1 MTNNN
6 QPIYILPEDTQRFLG
21 RDAQR
26 MNILAGRVLAETIRT
41 TLGPKGMDKMLVDG
55 LGDVVL
61 TNDGVTILQEMDIA
75 HPAAKMIVEIAKKQE
90 SVVGDGTTTA
100 VIIAGELLSKAEEL
114 LDEGIHSSTI
124 VLGYRNALTKIYEIL
139 ENISI
144 KAKDKKTLLKVAM
157 TAMTGKGFD
166 YGKEQI
172 AKLIVNGVLKIE
184 EDGKVDKDNLNV
196 QRISGGSVSDS
207 KIIDGI
213 LIDKGR
219 AIENMPKKIENAKI
233 ALLKYP
239 LELKDLETDGKIKI
253 TDPSQLQAFLD
264 NEEEMIKDMIN
275 KVIDSGANVLFC
287 QKGIDDLA
295 LHYLSKAGI
304 FAVKRAKKSDIK
316 RLEKATGAKLV
327 TSIDDLSPE
336 NLGEAGIVYEK
347 KIFDQI
353 LTFVEESKNPKA
365 TSIILRGST
374 KYVTSELERAL
385 DDGIGVVS
393 ATLEDGKVVIGGG
406 SPEIE
411 MAQQLK
417 KYATTVSGRE
427 QLAIEAYAKA
437 LEVVPKTLAE
447 NAGLDS
453 IDMLV
458 DLRAAHDK
466 SKYMGLNVFE
476 GKIVDMKK
484 AGIIEP
490 QRIKKQAIQ
499 SATEVTE
506 MILRIDD
513 LIASKGGLGETG
525 TDDDGLDHSGMPAG
539 MPPGM
544 PPMM

>member
-1 MTNNN
+1 MANMN

-41 TLGPKGMDKMLVDG
+41 TLGPKGMDKMLVDS

-100 VIIAGELLSKAEEL
+100 VVIAGELLTKAEEL
-114 LDEGIHSSTI
+114 LDDGIHSSTI
-124 VLGYRNALTKIYEIL
+124 LLGYKKALTKTYEIL
-139 ENISI
+139 DEISI
-144 KAKDKKTLLKVAM
+144 DAKDKETLLKVAM

-166 YGKEQI
+166 YGREQL
-172 AKLIVNGVLKIE
+172 ANLIIDGVLKIE
-184 EDGKVDKDNLNV
+184 EDGNVDKDNLNI
-196 QRISGGSVSDS
+196 QRVSGGSVSDS
-207 KIIDGI
+207 EIVDGI

-219 AIENMPKKIENAKI
+219 AVESMPKKIENAKI

-239 LELKDLETDGKIKI
+239 IELKDLETDGKIKI
-253 TDPSQLQAFLD
+253 TDPSQIQAFLD
-264 NEEEMIKDMIN
+264 NEEEMIKDMVDKII
-275 KVIDSGANVLFC
+275 KSGANVLFC

-304 FAVKRAKKSDIK
+304 FVVKRTKKSDIK

-327 TSIDDLSPE
+327 TSIDDVVPE
-336 NLGEAGIVYEK
+336 NLGEAGLVYEK
-347 KIFDQI
+347 KVFDQI
-353 LTFVEESKNPKA
+353 LTFVKESKNPKA
-365 TSIILRGST
+365 SSIILRGST
-374 KYVTSELERAL
+374 KYMTSEVERAL

-411 MAQQLK
+411 LAGQLK
-417 KYATTVSGRE
+417 KYAATVSGRE

-437 LEVVPKTLAE
+437 LEVIPKTLAE

-453 IDMLV
+453 IDILV
-458 DLRAAHDK
+458 DLRAAHDN
-466 SKYMGLNVFE
+466 SKYMGINVFD
-476 GKIVDMKK
+476 GKVVDMKE

-513 LIASKGGLGETG
+513 LVAARGGLGETG
-525 TDDDGLDHSGMPAG
+525 TDDDGLDHSGMPG
-539 MPPGM
+539 GM

>member
-1 MTNNN
+1 MTNMN

-26 MNILAGRVLAETIRT
+26 MNILAGKVLAETIRT
-41 TLGPKGMDKMLVDG
+41 TLGPKGMDKMLVDS

-100 VIIAGELLSKAEEL
+100 VVIAGELLTKAEEL
-114 LDEGIHSSTI
+114 LDDGIHSSTI
-124 VLGYRNALTKIYEIL
+124 LLGYKKALTKTYEIL
-139 ENISI
+139 DEISI
-144 KAKDKKTLLKVAM
+144 DAKDKETLLKVAM

-166 YGKEQI
+166 YGREQL
-172 AKLIVNGVLKIE
+172 ANLIVDGVLKIE
-184 EDGKVDKDNLNV
+184 EDGNVDKDNLNI
-196 QRISGGSVSDS
+196 QRVSGGSVSDS
-207 KIIDGI
+207 EIVDGI

-219 AIENMPKKIENAKI
+219 AVESMPKKIENAKI
-233 ALLKYP
+233 SLLKYP
-239 LELKDLETDGKIKI
+239 IELKDLETDGKIKI
-253 TDPSQLQAFLD
+253 TDPSQIQAFLD
-264 NEEEMIKDMIN
+264 NEEEMIKDMVDKII
-275 KVIDSGANVLFC
+275 KSGANVLFC

-304 FAVKRAKKSDIK
+304 LVVKRTKKSDIK

-327 TSIDDLSPE
+327 TSIDDVVPE
-336 NLGEAGIVYEK
+336 NLGEAGLVYEK
-347 KIFDQI
+347 KVFDQI
-353 LTFVEESKNPKA
+353 LTFVKESKNPKA
-365 TSIILRGST
+365 SSIILRGST
-374 KYVTSELERAL
+374 KYMTSEVERAL

-411 MAQQLK
+411 LAGQLK
-417 KYATTVSGRE
+417 KYAATVSGRE

-437 LEVVPKTLAE
+437 LEVIPKTLAE

-453 IDMLV
+453 IDILV
-458 DLRAAHDK
+458 DLRAAHDN
-466 SKYMGLNVFE
+466 SKYMGINVFD
-476 GKIVDMKK
+476 GKIVDMKE
-484 AGIIEP
+484 AGVIEP

-513 LIASKGGLGETG
+513 LVAARGGLGETG

-539 MPPGM
+539 MPGGM

>member
-1 MTNNN
+1 MTNMN

-41 TLGPKGMDKMLVDG
+41 TLGPKGMDKMLVDS
-55 LGDVVL
+55 LGDIVL

-100 VIIAGELLSKAEEL
+100 VVIAGELLAKAEEL
-114 LDEGIHSSTI
+114 LDDGIHSSTI
-124 VLGYRNALTKIYEIL
+124 LLGYKKALSKIYEIL
-139 ENISI
+139 DEISI
-144 KAKDKKTLLKVAM
+144 DAKDKGTLLKVAM

-166 YGKEQI
+166 YGKEQL
-172 AKLIVNGVLKIE
+172 ANLIVEGVLKIE
-184 EDGKVDKDNLNV
+184 EDGKVDKDNLNI
-196 QRISGGSVSDS
+196 QRVSGGSVSDS
-207 KIIDGI
+207 EIVDGI

-219 AIENMPKKIENAKI
+219 AVESMPKKIENAKI
-233 ALLKYP
+233 SLLKYP
-239 LELKDLETDGKIKI
+239 IELKDLETDGKIKI
-253 TDPSQLQAFLD
+253 TDPSQIQAFLD
-264 NEEEMIKDMIN
+264 NEEEMIKDMVDKII
-275 KVIDSGANVLFC
+275 KSGANVLFC

-304 FAVKRAKKSDIK
+304 LVVKRTKKSDIK

-327 TSIDDLSPE
+327 TSIDDVVPE
-336 NLGEAGIVYEK
+336 NLGEAGLVYEK
-347 KIFDQI
+347 KVFDQI
-353 LTFVEESKNPKA
+353 LTFVKESKNPKA
-365 TSIILRGST
+365 SSIILRGST
-374 KYVTSELERAL
+374 KYMTSEVERAL

-411 MAQQLK
+411 LAGQLK
-417 KYATTVSGRE
+417 KYAATVSGRE

-437 LEVVPKTLAE
+437 LEVIPKTLAE

-453 IDMLV
+453 IDILV
-458 DLRAAHDK
+458 DLRAAHDN
-466 SKYMGLNVFE
+466 SKYMGINVFD
-476 GKIVDMKK
+476 GKIVDMKE

-513 LIASKGGLGETG
+513 LVAARGGLGETG
-525 TDDDGLDHSGMPAG
+525 TDDDGLDHSGMPGG
-539 MPPGM
+539 MPQ
-544 PPMM
+544 MM

>member
-1 MTNNN
+1 MN

-41 TLGPKGMDKMLVDG
+41 TLGPKGMDKMLVDS

-100 VIIAGELLSKAEEL
+100 VVIAGELLAKAEEL
-114 LDEGIHSSTI
+114 LDDGIHSSTI
-124 VLGYRNALTKIYEIL
+124 LLGYKKALSKIYEIL
-139 ENISI
+139 DEISI
-144 KAKDKKTLLKVAM
+144 DAKDKGTLLKVAM

-166 YGKEQI
+166 YGKEQL
-172 AKLIVNGVLKIE
+172 ANLIVEGVLKIE
-184 EDGKVDKDNLNV
+184 EDGKVDKDNLNI
-196 QRISGGSVSDS
+196 QRVSGGSVSDS
-207 KIIDGI
+207 EIVDGI

-219 AIENMPKKIENAKI
+219 AAESMPKKIENAKI

-239 LELKDLETDGKIKI
+239 IELKDLETDGKIKI
-253 TDPSQLQAFLD
+253 TDPSQIQAFLD
-264 NEEEMIKDMIN
+264 NEEEMIKDMVN
-275 KVIDSGANVLFC
+275 KVIKSGANVLFC

-304 FAVKRAKKSDIK
+304 FAVKRTKKSDIK

-327 TSIDDLSPE
+327 TSIDDVVPE
-336 NLGEAGIVYEK
+336 NLGEAGLVYEK
-347 KIFDQI
+347 KVFDQI
-353 LTFVEESKNPKA
+353 LTFVKESKNPKA
-365 TSIILRGST
+365 SSIILRGST
-374 KYVTSELERAL
+374 KYVTSEVERAL

-411 MAQQLK
+411 LAGQLK
-417 KYATTVSGRE
+417 KYATTISGRE

-437 LEVVPKTLAE
+437 LEVIPKTLAE

-453 IDMLV
+453 IDILV
-458 DLRAAHDK
+458 DLRAAHDN
-466 SKYMGLNVFE
+466 SKYMGINVFD
-476 GKIVDMKK
+476 GKVVDMKE

-513 LIASKGGLGETG
+513 LVAARGGLSETG

-539 MPPGM
+539 MPGGM

>member
-1 MTNNN
+1 MANVN

-41 TLGPKGMDKMLVDG
+41 TLGPKGMDKMLVDS

-61 TNDGVTILQEMDIA
+61 TNDGATILQEMDIA

-90 SVVGDGTTTA
+90 NVVGDGTTTA
-100 VIIAGELLSKAEEL
+100 VIIAGELLTKAEEL
-114 LDEGIHSSTI
+114 LDDGIHSSTI
-124 VLGYRNALTKIYEIL
+124 ILGYRNALNKVYEIL
-139 ENISI
+139 DDISI
-144 KAKDKKTLLKVAM
+144 DAKDEETLLKVAI

-166 YGKEQI
+166 YGKEQL
-172 AKLIVNGVLKIE
+172 ANLVVDGVLKIE
-184 EDGKVDKDNLNV
+184 ESGKVDKDNLNI
-196 QRISGGSVSDS
+196 QRVSGGSVQDS
-207 KIIDGI
+207 EIVDGV

-219 AIENMPKKIENAKI
+219 AVESMPKRIEKAKI

-253 TDPSQLQAFLD
+253 TDPSQLQTFLD
-264 NEEEMIKDMIN
+264 NEEEMIKDMVN

-304 FAVKRAKKSDIK
+304 FAVKRTKKSDIK
-316 RLEKATGAKLV
+316 RVEKATGAKLV
-327 TSIDDLSPE
+327 TSIDDLNSE
-336 NLGEAGIVYEK
+336 NLGEAGLVHEK
-347 KIFDQI
+347 KIFDQV

-374 KYVTSELERAL
+374 RYVTSEVERAL

-393 ATLEDGKVVIGGG
+393 ATLEDGKVMIGGG
-406 SPEIE
+406 SSEIE
-411 MAQQLK
+411 LAGQLK
-417 KYATTVSGRE
+417 KYGSTISGRE
-427 QLAIEAYAKA
+427 QLAVEAFAKA
-437 LEVVPKTLAE
+437 LEIVPKTLAE

-453 IDMLV
+453 IDILV
-458 DLRAAHDK
+458 DLKAAHDK
-466 SKYMGLNVFE
+466 SKYMGLNVFD
-476 GKIVDMKK
+476 GKIVDMKE
-484 AGIIEP
+484 AGVVEP
-490 QRIKKQAIQ
+490 QKIKKQAIQ

-513 LIASKGGLGETG
+513 LVAAKGGLEEVGG
-525 TDDDGLDHSGMPAG
+525 DDGLDDSGMPPGG
-539 MPPGM
+539 MGGM